1 MTKFG
6 MDPQRAL
13 DVPRVCLAAG
23 APEGQILLE
32 DGLEALEP
40 ELRARGHAV
49 RVLPMSSGVHVIAIT
64 PGKGLSGGADP
75 RREGVALGD

>member
-40 ELRARGHAV
+40 ELRARGHAAVKVVKGIPDRLYVTCPAAV
-49 RVLPMSSGVHVIAIT
+49 R
-64 PGKGLSGGADP
+64 
-75 RREGVALGD
+75 